1 MRVTAC
7 RRPRHC
13 RHSHAYGETRKID
26 MRRARGAR
34 VSIHAEV
41 KDIYIFGWINDARMK
56 NEDYEESGAGEE
68 QHRVFMRIFM
78 LETTDMCSRV

>member
-1 MRVTAC
+1 
-7 RRPRHC
+7 
-13 RHSHAYGETRKID
+13 

-41 KDIYIFGWINDARMK
+41 KDIYIFGWINDARTK
-56 NEDYEESGAGEE
+56 NKDYEEAEGREEGRAGVATDDE

-78 LETTDMCSRV
+78 LEATDMYSRV